1 MGLFNIIL
9 KLGFR
14 RAFDETVNGTA
25 ENNKCIEFIMHLLS
39 FFVKFKKS
47 VFIKFRLRFMIPS
60 F

>member
-14 RAFDETVNGTA
+14 RAFDETVNGNA

-39 FFVKFKKS
+39 FFVKFKKVCS
-47 VFIKFRLRFMIPS
+47 SSLGCNL
-60 F
+60 